1 MDEHNK
7 DDEKRRIMTPPP
19 EWGGDNESPET
30 DWLGDTPP
38 EATTNRDDNPPSALD
53 NELDWLG
60 GQDADTTPQGAAA
73 DSSKSSGK
81 AIFTLPDDDVH
92 DNGWL
97 GNPEDTS
104 SKITTT
110 DRTSAESTGISELPD
125 APWDG
130 DDIGTQTDIE
140 GNASMGVDESPLA
153 EDSVTSVAG
162 PSAEKQA
169 DEAIRVRRIASKG
182 REVDPQAVAA
192 ESLLTDHRAVE
203 SQSRRLPVWP
213 FVTVTAAAILLIV
226 GGWGA
231 VQERN
236 ELQQEIVQLK
246 GQLGQ
251 KRSNGDL
258 GSAQEASLL
267 AENESM
273 KAQLA
278 TLRDEYAQLADE
290 ISSLQDRLMADVD
303 AGEGQARV
311 AAAEETP
318 ADPSPTA
325 VLTPA
330 PLATREPVDD
340 PTADVTDL
348 SDGSEQSVVALAAGT
363 TWFVNVASHSN
374 RELAA
379 TWRDRIAKRYEGVRI
394 QEANVNGRSLFRVRV
409 LGFNSKIAAESAR
422 TELEQDFGIGPLW
435 VGSMTETTND
445 VIDVEGAAPAT
456 RDVSPKD
463 ADIKPAETS
472 TPTPVSKVDTLQVS
486 ADTAPASA
494 IQQPLELRPIDSDG
508 GWFIYVDTFSQP
520 AAADERAKKITAAG
534 YDAKVAVEYRAGE
547 MFYRVQVVG
556 IKSRMQG
563 ESVVAE
569 LASLDDM
576 PNLQLRQY

>member
-19 EWGGDNESPET
+19 EWGGDSESPET

-38 EATTNRDDNPPSALD
+38 EATTNPDPNPPSALD
-53 NELDWLG
+53 NEADWLG
-60 GQDADTTPQGAAA
+60 GHNADTTPQGTAN
-73 DSSKSSGK
+73 SPRSSGK
-81 AIFTLPDDDVH
+81 AVFTLPDDDAH
-92 DNGWL
+92 DSGWL
-97 GNPEDTS
+97 GNPEDKS
-104 SKITTT
+104 SNITGAEPS
-110 DRTSAESTGISELPD
+110 SAEDISISELPD

-130 DDIGTQTDIE
+130 DDVGTQTELE
-140 GNASMGVDESPLA
+140 GDVSTAVDEPPLA
-153 EDSVTSVAG
+153 DDSVTSTAG
-162 PSAEKQA
+162 LSAERQT
-169 DEAIRVRRIASKG
+169 DDAIRVRRVASKG
-182 REVDPQAVAA
+182 REVDPQAAAA

-203 SQSRRLPVWP
+203 SQNRRLPVWP

-236 ELQQEIVQLK
+236 ELQQEIAQLK

-251 KRSNGDL
+251 KRSDGDL
-258 GSAQEASLL
+258 SSAQEASLL

-278 TLRDEYAQLADE
+278 TLRDEYAQLANE
-290 ISSLQDRLMADVD
+290 ISSLQNRLMADVD
-303 AGEGQARV
+303 AGANHARV
-311 AAAEETP
+311 AATAETVAEP
-318 ADPSPTA
+318 AATA
-325 VLTPA
+325 VMTPA
-330 PLATREPVDD
+330 PAATSEPAYEATEDE
-340 PTADVTDL
+340 TDL
-348 SDGSEQSVVALAAGT
+348 SEDSEQDIVALAGT

-394 QEANVNGRSLFRVRV
+394 QEADVNGRSLFRVRV
-409 LGFNSKIAAESAR
+409 LGFSSKAAAERAR
-422 TELEQDFGIGPLW
+422 RQLEQDFGIGPLW

-445 VIDVEGAAPAT
+445 VTEVKTAVPAT
-456 RDVSPKD
+456 RDASPKEP
-463 ADIKPAETS
+463 KLEPAIAS
-472 TPTPVSKVDTLQVS
+472 MAAPTSKVEAPQVS
-486 ADTAPASA
+486 GDTAPPSA
-494 IQQPLELRPIDSDG
+494 TQQPLELRPINSDG

-520 AAADERAKKITAAG
+520 AAADERAKQITAAG
-534 YDAKVAVEYRAGE
+534 YDAKVAVEYRTGE

-563 ESVVAE
+563 EAVVAE

>member
-19 EWGGDNESPET
+19 EWGGDNESPDT
-30 DWLGDTPP
+30 NWLGDAPS
-38 EATTNRDDNPPSALD
+38 EATTYPDDNPSSALD
-53 NELDWLG
+53 NEEDWLG
-60 GQDADTTPQGAAA
+60 GHDPDTTPQENTE
-73 DSSKSSGK
+73 DSKPSGK
-81 AIFTLPDDDVH
+81 AVFTLPDDAH

-97 GNPEDTS
+97 NNTGDASSDTKAAASGVGS
-104 SKITTT
+104 SEQ
-110 DRTSAESTGISELPD
+110 SSVSELPD
-125 APWDG
+125 APWDVDDAGAQIEMTG
-130 DDIGTQTDIE
+130 DALG
-140 GNASMGVDESPLA
+140 AVDGSRLT
-153 EDSVTSVAG
+153 EDTMNPVADLL
-162 PSAEKQA
+162 AEKQA
-169 DEAIRVRRIASKG
+169 DEAIRVRRVASKG

-192 ESLLTDHRAVE
+192 ESLLTDHQAVE
-203 SQSRRLPVWP
+203 SQVRRLPMWP
-213 FVTVTAAAILLIV
+213 FVTATAAAILLIV

-251 KRSNGDL
+251 KRSDGDL
-258 GSAQEASLL
+258 SSAQEASLL

-278 TLRDEYAQLADE
+278 TLRDEYAQLASE
-290 ISSLQDRLMADVD
+290 ISSLQDRLMAEVD
-303 AGEGQARV
+303 AGTSQARV
-311 AAAEETP
+311 ATTIETP
-318 ADPSPTA
+318 TAPTPA
-325 VLTPA
+325 AALTPA
-330 PLATREPVDD
+330 PPATSEP
-340 PTADVTDL
+340 ADESTEDIIDL
-348 SDGSEQSVVALAAGT
+348 SENNEQNLVALSGT

-379 TWRDRIAKRYEGVRI
+379 TWRDRIAERYDGVRI
-394 QEANVNGRSLFRVRV
+394 QEADVNGRSLFRVRV
-409 LGFNSKIAAESAR
+409 LGFNSKAAAESAR
-422 TELEQDFGIGPLW
+422 TQLEQAFGIGPLW

-445 VIDVEGAAPAT
+445 VTDEKTTTPAT
-456 RDVSPKD
+456 RDASLKEN
-463 ADIKPAETS
+463 DITSALAS
-472 TPTPVSKVDTLQVS
+472 TPMPTSRVETLQVS
-486 ADTAPASA
+486 DDTTPPSA
-494 IQQPLELRPIDSDG
+494 TQQPLELRPINSDG

-563 ESVVAE
+563 EAVVAE

>member
-19 EWGGDNESPET
+19 EWGGDSESPET

-38 EATTNRDDNPPSALD
+38 EATTNPDPNPPSALD
-53 NELDWLG
+53 NEADWLG
-60 GQDADTTPQGAAA
+60 GHNADTTPQGTAN
-73 DSSKSSGK
+73 SPRSSGK
-81 AIFTLPDDDVH
+81 AVFTLPDDDAH
-92 DNGWL
+92 DSGWL
-97 GNPEDTS
+97 GNPEDKS
-104 SKITTT
+104 SNITGAEPS
-110 DRTSAESTGISELPD
+110 SAEDISISELPD

-130 DDIGTQTDIE
+130 DDVGTQTELE
-140 GNASMGVDESPLA
+140 GDVSTAVDEPPLA
-153 EDSVTSVAG
+153 DDSVTSTAG
-162 PSAEKQA
+162 LSAERQT
-169 DEAIRVRRIASKG
+169 DDAIRVRRVASKG
-182 REVDPQAVAA
+182 REVDPQAAAA

-203 SQSRRLPVWP
+203 SQNRRLPVWP

-236 ELQQEIVQLK
+236 ELQQEIAQLK

-251 KRSNGDL
+251 KRSDGDL
-258 GSAQEASLL
+258 SSAQEASLL

-278 TLRDEYAQLADE
+278 TLRDEYAQLANE
-290 ISSLQDRLMADVD
+290 ISSLQNRLMADVD
-303 AGEGQARV
+303 AGANQARV
-311 AAAEETP
+311 AATAETVAEP
-318 ADPSPTA
+318 AATA
-325 VLTPA
+325 VMTPA
-330 PLATREPVDD
+330 PAATSEPAYEA
-340 PTADVTDL
+340 TENETDL
-348 SDGSEQSVVALAAGT
+348 SEDSEQDIVALAGT

-394 QEANVNGRSLFRVRV
+394 QEADVNGRSLFRVRV
-409 LGFNSKIAAESAR
+409 LGFSSKAAAERAR
-422 TELEQDFGIGPLW
+422 RQLEQDFGIGPLW

-445 VIDVEGAAPAT
+445 VTEVKTAVPAT
-456 RDVSPKD
+456 RDASPKEP
-463 ADIKPAETS
+463 KLEPAIAS
-472 TPTPVSKVDTLQVS
+472 MAAPTSKVEAPQVS
-486 ADTAPASA
+486 GDTAPPSA
-494 IQQPLELRPIDSDG
+494 TQQPLELRPINSDG

-520 AAADERAKKITAAG
+520 AAADERAKQITAAG
-534 YDAKVAVEYRAGE
+534 YDAKVAVEYRTGE

-563 ESVVAE
+563 EAVVAE

>member
-19 EWGGDNESPET
+19 EWGGDSESPET

-38 EATTNRDDNPPSALD
+38 EATTNPDPNPPSALD
-53 NELDWLG
+53 NEADWLG
-60 GQDADTTPQGAAA
+60 GHNADTTPQGTAN
-73 DSSKSSGK
+73 SPRSSGK
-81 AIFTLPDDDVH
+81 AVFTLPDDDAH
-92 DNGWL
+92 DSGWL
-97 GNPEDTS
+97 GNPEDKS
-104 SKITTT
+104 SNITGAEPS
-110 DRTSAESTGISELPD
+110 SAEDISISELPD

-130 DDIGTQTDIE
+130 DDVGGTQTELE
-140 GNASMGVDESPLA
+140 GDVSTAVDEPPLA
-153 EDSVTSVAG
+153 DDSVTSTTG
-162 PSAEKQA
+162 LSAERQTDDA
-169 DEAIRVRRIASKG
+169 VRVRRVASKG
-182 REVDPQAVAA
+182 REVDPQAAAA

-203 SQSRRLPVWP
+203 SQNRRLPLWP

-236 ELQQEIVQLK
+236 ELQQEIAQLK

-251 KRSNGDL
+251 KRSDGDL
-258 GSAQEASLL
+258 SSAQEASLL

-278 TLRDEYAQLADE
+278 TLRDEYAQLANE
-290 ISSLQDRLMADVD
+290 ISSLQNRLMADVD
-303 AGEGQARV
+303 AGENQARV
-311 AAAEETP
+311 AATAETAAGP
-318 ADPSPTA
+318 AATE
-325 VLTPA
+325 VTTPA
-330 PLATREPVDD
+330 PAATSEPAYEA
-340 PTADVTDL
+340 TENETDL
-348 SDGSEQSVVALAAGT
+348 SEDSEQDIVALTGT

-394 QEANVNGRSLFRVRV
+394 QEADVNGRSLFRVRV
-409 LGFNSKIAAESAR
+409 LGFSSKAAAERAR
-422 TELEQDFGIGPLW
+422 RQLEQDFGIGPLW

-445 VIDVEGAAPAT
+445 VTEVKTAVPATLDASPKEPKLEPAIASIAAPT
-456 RDVSPKD
+456 
-463 ADIKPAETS
+463 
-472 TPTPVSKVDTLQVS
+472 SKVEAPQVS
-486 ADTAPASA
+486 GDTAPPSA
-494 IQQPLELRPIDSDG
+494 TQQALELQPINSDG

-520 AAADERAKKITAAG
+520 AAADERAKQITAAG
-534 YDAKVAVEYRAGE
+534 YDAKVAVEYRTGE

-563 ESVVAE
+563 EAVVAK

>member
-19 EWGGDNESPET
+19 EWGGDSESPET

-38 EATTNRDDNPPSALD
+38 EATTNPDPNPPSALD
-53 NELDWLG
+53 NEADWLG
-60 GQDADTTPQGAAA
+60 GHNADTTPQGTAN
-73 DSSKSSGK
+73 SPRSSGK
-81 AIFTLPDDDVH
+81 AVFTLPDDDAH
-92 DNGWL
+92 DSGWL
-97 GNPEDTS
+97 GNPEDKS
-104 SKITTT
+104 SNITGAEPS
-110 DRTSAESTGISELPD
+110 SAEDISISELPD

-130 DDIGTQTDIE
+130 DDVGGTQTELE
-140 GNASMGVDESPLA
+140 GDVSTAVDEPPLA
-153 EDSVTSVAG
+153 DDSVTSTAG
-162 PSAEKQA
+162 LSAERQT
-169 DEAIRVRRIASKG
+169 DDAIRVRRVASKG
-182 REVDPQAVAA
+182 REVDPQAAAA

-203 SQSRRLPVWP
+203 SQNRRLPVWP

-236 ELQQEIVQLK
+236 ELQQEIAQLK

-251 KRSNGDL
+251 KRSDGDL
-258 GSAQEASLL
+258 SSAQEASLL

-278 TLRDEYAQLADE
+278 TLRDEYAQLANE
-290 ISSLQDRLMADVD
+290 ISSLQNRLMADVD
-303 AGEGQARV
+303 AGANHARV
-311 AAAEETP
+311 AATAETVAEP
-318 ADPSPTA
+318 AATA
-325 VLTPA
+325 VMTPA
-330 PLATREPVDD
+330 PAATSEPAYEATEDE
-340 PTADVTDL
+340 TDL
-348 SDGSEQSVVALAAGT
+348 SEDSEQDIVALAGT

-394 QEANVNGRSLFRVRV
+394 QEADVNGRSLFRVRV
-409 LGFNSKIAAESAR
+409 LGFSSKAAAERAR
-422 TELEQDFGIGPLW
+422 RQLEQDFGIGPLW

-445 VIDVEGAAPAT
+445 VTEVKTAVPAT
-456 RDVSPKD
+456 RDASPKEP
-463 ADIKPAETS
+463 KLEPAIAS
-472 TPTPVSKVDTLQVS
+472 MAAPTSKVEAPQVS
-486 ADTAPASA
+486 GDTAPPSA
-494 IQQPLELRPIDSDG
+494 TQQPLELRPINSDG

-520 AAADERAKKITAAG
+520 AAADERAKQITAAG
-534 YDAKVAVEYRAGE
+534 YDAKVAVEYRTGE

-563 ESVVAE
+563 EAVVAE

>member
-19 EWGGDNESPET
+19 EWGGDSESPET

-38 EATTNRDDNPPSALD
+38 EATTNPDPNPPSALD
-53 NELDWLG
+53 NEADWLG
-60 GQDADTTPQGAAA
+60 GHNADTTPQGTAN
-73 DSSKSSGK
+73 SPRSSGK
-81 AIFTLPDDDVH
+81 AVFTLPDDDAH
-92 DNGWL
+92 DSGWL
-97 GNPEDTS
+97 GNPEDKS
-104 SKITTT
+104 SNITGAEPS
-110 DRTSAESTGISELPD
+110 SAEDISISELPD

-130 DDIGTQTDIE
+130 DDVGGTQTELE
-140 GNASMGVDESPLA
+140 GDVSTAVDEPPLA
-153 EDSVTSVAG
+153 DDSVTSTAG
-162 PSAEKQA
+162 LSAERQT
-169 DEAIRVRRIASKG
+169 DDAIRVRRVASKG
-182 REVDPQAVAA
+182 REVDPQAAAA

-203 SQSRRLPVWP
+203 SQNRRLPVWP

-236 ELQQEIVQLK
+236 ELQQEIAQLK

-251 KRSNGDL
+251 KRSDGDL
-258 GSAQEASLL
+258 SSAQEASLL

-278 TLRDEYAQLADE
+278 TLRDEYAQLANE
-290 ISSLQDRLMADVD
+290 ISSLQNRLMADVD
-303 AGEGQARV
+303 AGANQARV
-311 AAAEETP
+311 AATAETVAGP
-318 ADPSPTA
+318 AATA
-325 VLTPA
+325 VMTPA
-330 PLATREPVDD
+330 PAATSEPAYEA
-340 PTADVTDL
+340 TENETDL
-348 SDGSEQSVVALAAGT
+348 SEDSEQDIVALAGT

-394 QEANVNGRSLFRVRV
+394 QEADVNGRSLFRVRV
-409 LGFNSKIAAESAR
+409 LGFSSKAAAERAR
-422 TELEQDFGIGPLW
+422 RQLEQDFGIGPLW

-445 VIDVEGAAPAT
+445 VTEVKTAVPAT
-456 RDVSPKD
+456 RDASPKEP
-463 ADIKPAETS
+463 KLEPAIASIAAPTS
-472 TPTPVSKVDTLQVS
+472 KAEAPQVS
-486 ADTAPASA
+486 GDTAPPSA
-494 IQQPLELRPIDSDG
+494 TQQALELQPINSDG

-520 AAADERAKKITAAG
+520 AAADERAKQITAAG
-534 YDAKVAVEYRAGE
+534 YDAKVAVEYRTGE

-563 ESVVAE
+563 EAVVAK